1 MSTLAIDIG
10 GTKVAL
16 GLVQNGEL
24 IERAQLATPETTCVQ
39 EFASQILLQCR
50 SWIHQVTQIGISTTG
65 WVKPE
70 GITSINPDTL
80 AFPQP
85 FPLHQEIE
93 AQTDKPVAILNDAQ
107 AAAWYEYRSLKTPV
121 NNMAYITVST
131 GVGGGLVLNGQL
143 YKGSQ
148 HLAGHIGHTSIDIN
162 GPVCGC
168 GQRGCVE
175 SIASGTAINRAA
187 RQAIHPTIS
196 NIELFELASDNAQ
209 AMDIIKK
216 SAHAVAQLCCNL
228 KATLDLDLVCLGGG
242 IGLTEVYIPL
252 VLDYIETM
260 PAAFRVDVVKATGD
274 YDACLLGAAAQFS

>member
-39 EFASQILLQCR
+39 EFASQILLQCP

-143 YKGSQ
+143 YKGV
-148 HLAGHIGHTSIDIN
+148 SISLDISAI
-162 GPVCGC
+162 PVL
-168 GQRGCVE
+168 
-175 SIASGTAINRAA
+175 
-187 RQAIHPTIS
+187 IS
-196 NIELFELASDNAQ
+196 MVLSVVVGN
-209 AMDIIKK
+209 
-216 SAHAVAQLCCNL
+216 VVVL
-228 KATLDLDLVCLGGG
+228 KALPPERQ
-242 IGLTEVYIPL
+242 LTELL
-252 VLDYIETM
+252 VKLFTRQSQILSCLNSPVTM
-260 PAAFRVDVVKATGD
+260 RKQWTSSKRVRMQ
-274 YDACLLGAAAQFS
+274 LLSCVAI